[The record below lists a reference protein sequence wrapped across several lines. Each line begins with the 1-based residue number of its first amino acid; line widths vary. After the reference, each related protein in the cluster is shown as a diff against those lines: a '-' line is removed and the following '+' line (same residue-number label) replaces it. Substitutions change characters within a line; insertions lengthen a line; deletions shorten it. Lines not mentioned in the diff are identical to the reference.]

1 MINDIIFQIAAE
13 HCLRVSDGSDPNN
26 LDALKSNTI
35 RTYHQLLEVYQAV
48 KDDLKA
54 KHKPSNARFVE
65 FP

>member
-1 MINDIIFQIAAE
+1 MINDMIFQIAAE

-54 KHKPSNARFVE
+54 KHKPANVE
-65 FP
+65 VITIP